1 VDGVRRRREDGLRR
15 EDWLGVWVNEL
26 HGDYL
31 AYERLAEAR
40 ARAART
46 ALIVAGR
53 PSTRSWLGA
62 RLARMLTA
70 IRRSA

>member
-1 VDGVRRRREDGLRR
+1 VNGVRRGREDGRPR
-15 EDWLGVWVNEL
+15 DDWLGVWVNEL

-46 ALIVAGR
+46 ALIVASR
-53 PSTRSWLGA
+53 PRARSWLGT

>member
-1 VDGVRRRREDGLRR
+1 MSVAAGADLCGARALQID
-15 EDWLGVWVNEL
+15 
-26 HGDYL
+26 
-31 AYERLAEAR
+31 ERLAEAR

-46 ALIVAGR
+46 ALIVASR
-53 PSTRSWLGA
+53 PRARSWLGT